1 MSGAQSHSPAQRNR
15 LPRGAQGFVQRALS
29 GGAQALVWGAAAL
42 ALLLCAFLLLVS
54 FVAALATM

>member
-1 MSGAQSHSPAQRNR
+1 MSGAQASSPAQGNR

-29 GGAQALVWGAAAL
+29 KSAEALLWGVVAL
-42 ALLLCAFLLLVS
+42 ALLLCALLLLVS